1 MRTLSKLGRLTWLER
16 GRLLEACIWLG
27 MMQTSIQLLTF
38 RFTTRFLGLTIGEDS
53 RQFTGDQIDQ
63 IGWAIRVAAAHTPW
77 KSTCLVQ
84 ALAGMMMLK
93 RRGLPGTL
101 YLGVA
106 KSTNTTSSVSIDAH
120 AWLSSSGKILVG
132 AGVHERFNP
141 IAAFK
146 RVGS

>member
-1 MRTLSKLGRLTWLER
+1 MRTLIKLGRLTWLER

-27 MMQTSIQLLTF
+27 MMQTSVQLLTF
-38 RFTTRFLGLTIGEDS
+38 RLTTRFLGLTIGEDP
-53 RQFTGDQIDQ
+53 RQFASDQIDQ

-77 KSTCLVQ
+77 RSTCLVQ

-101 YLGVA
+101 CLGVA
-106 KSTNTTSSVSIDAH
+106 KSTCKTSSVSIDAH
-120 AWLSSSGKILVG
+120 AWLRSGGKILVG
-132 AGVHERFNP
+132 AGVHERFNQ

-146 RVGS
+146 HM